1 MIRISYGFVPYIVG
15 PRIVCCR
22 DRCGIRLCGFGC
34 GAEGVL
40 HFATG
45 RFTCYSNQ
53 RLFRAVI
60 GSIIRGDGGRIKPGD
75 VLITCKLDRL
85 ARSVVQGIELIEDLL
100 SRGVTVEVLNMGR
113 MDDTPTGRLIR
124 QVMLA
129 FAQFE
134 RDLIVTRTQEGK
146 AIAKQKPDFREGRP
160 PIYDKSQKEHALELL
175 TTHSYSQVEKL
186 TGMSKSTL
194 IRYKRAKRKT
204 G

>member
-1 MIRISYGFVPYIVG
+1 MIFGYSRVSTRGQA
-15 PRIVCCR
+15 R
-22 DRCGIRLCGFGC
+22 DGNSLAAQENALRNA
-34 GAEGVL
+34 GAEIIYSDA
-40 HFATG
+40 FTG
-45 RFTCYSNQ
+45 TKADRPQLNELLTK
-53 RLFRAVI
+53 
-60 GSIIRGDGGRIKPGD
+60 IKPGD

-85 ARSVVQGIELIEDLL
+85 ARSAVQGIELIEDLL

-160 PIYDKSQKEHALELL
+160 PIYGKAQKEHALELL
-175 TTHSYSQVEKL
+175 STHSYGQVEKL
-186 TGMSKSTL
+186 TGISKSTL
-194 IRYKRAKRKT
+194 IRYKRVKAKS

>member
-1 MIRISYGFVPYIVG
+1 MIFGYSRVST
-15 PRIVCCR
+15 
-22 DRCGIRLCGFGC
+22 RCQARHGNSLAAQENALRNA
-34 GAEGVL
+34 GAEIIYSDA
-40 HFATG
+40 FTG
-45 RFTCYSNQ
+45 TKADRPQLNELLTK
-53 RLFRAVI
+53 
-60 GSIIRGDGGRIKPGD
+60 IKPGD

-85 ARSVVQGIELIEDLL
+85 ARSAVQGIELIEDLL

-160 PIYDKSQKEHALELL
+160 PIYGKAQKEHALELL
-175 TTHSYSQVEKL
+175 STHSYGQVEKL
-186 TGMSKSTL
+186 TGISKSTL
-194 IRYKRAKRKT
+194 IRYKRVKAKS